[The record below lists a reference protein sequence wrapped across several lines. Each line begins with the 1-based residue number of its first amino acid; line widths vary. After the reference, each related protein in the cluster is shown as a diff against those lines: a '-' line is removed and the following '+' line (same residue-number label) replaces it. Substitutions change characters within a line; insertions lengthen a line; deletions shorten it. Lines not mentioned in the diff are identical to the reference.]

1 MKQIFKSLVLVAAAV
16 ATLTSCEKAPEVTP
30 TPEEYT
36 ITVNANL
43 PAPEGTKTILGD
55 YDPVNKEYPVLWS
68 NTDVISLTQKP
79 YFTADS
85 ETFENAGNKST
96 KESNSNPT
104 LSADN
109 TKATFEF
116 PAFTTPDDSANFID
130 YIAVYG
136 GTDLDLNYQRGH
148 SSHYFKVTVPS
159 TQAPAVGQFDPKA
172 AIMGATVL
180 GEMEASTNLSLD
192 FDHLVAYAML
202 NVKGLNCGSEKVQ
215 SVTITS
221 DEHKIA
227 GAANWNY
234 VDGTSFTP
242 RGSDAAVKSI
252 TVNLSEQTLTTND
265 FEVYF
270 TAIPTDFVAGDKL
283 TFVVTTDAKTYTK
296 SVDVDV
302 EAEFSLM
309 QGEILDFSVNFAGVA
324 ADGSIQYD
332 TYELVTNVAN
342 LAHNDEILIVAK
354 NGEKYYA
361 ATTYSSKKVAS
372 IEVVVNADSS
382 IRIASTDESFN
393 RFRLESDNGFYMFF
407 SLKDNKYIRYAS
419 SGTDLATTDISAKYN
434 EDNDYWE
441 RGQWTITISDSKA
454 SITNTVDTN
463 RLLLM
468 DKSSNAFKAYKP
480 GSSYITPSIYK
491 KKVN

>member
-36 ITVNANL
+36 LTVNATL

-221 DEHKIA
+221 DKYKIA
-227 GAANWNY
+227 GAANWDY
-234 VDGTSFTP
+234 IGGTSFTP
-242 RGSDAAVKSI
+242 RDSSYAVKSI
-252 TVNLSEQTLTTND
+252 IVDLSEQTLTPND

-296 SVDVDV
+296 NVDV
-302 EAEFSLM
+302 ASAFSLT
-309 QGEILDFSVNFAGVA
+309 QGKILDFSVNFAGVA
-324 ADGSIQYD
+324 ADGTIQYD

-342 LAHNDEILIVAK
+342 LDAGDEILIVAN
-354 NGEKYYA
+354 NGAGYYTASTYGDGALSTVGVAVTDSKIAIPA
-361 ATTYSSKKVAS
+361 AETTVNVFTLDNINGNWTFYSSLSGKYIRVGTSPKFATASDTDKSENNNNWKKAQWS
-372 IEVVVNADSS
+372 ISFNGAEAT
-382 IRIASTDESFN
+382 ILSTNDNSRQILMKDESFKA
-393 RFRLESDNGFYMFF
+393 F
-407 SLKDNKYIRYAS
+407 AS
-419 SGTDLATTDISAKYN
+419 SNVG
-434 EDNDYWE
+434 
-441 RGQWTITISDSKA
+441 
-454 SITNTVDTN
+454 
-463 RLLLM
+463 
-468 DKSSNAFKAYKP
+468 KSGYSV
-480 GSSYITPSIYK
+480 PSIYK
-491 KKVN
+491 KVN

>member
-16 ATLTSCEKAPEVTP
+16 ATLTSCEKAPEVNP

-43 PAPEGTKTILGD
+43 PAPEGTKTILGE

-116 PAFTTPDDSANFID
+116 PAFTTPADSANFID

-136 GTDLDLNYQRGH
+136 GTELDFNKKRGE
-148 SSHYFKVTVPS
+148 SPHYFKVTVPA
-159 TQAPAVGQFDPKA
+159 TQAPAVDQFDPKA

-215 SVTITS
+215 SGTITS

-227 GAANWNY
+227 GAANWDYIN
-234 VDGTSFTP
+234 GTSFTP
-242 RGSDAAVKSI
+242 RASSAAGKSI
-252 TVNLSEQTLTTND
+252 TVDLSEQTLTTND

-270 TAIPTDFVAGDKL
+270 TAIPTDFVAGDIL

-296 SVDVDV
+296 SVEVG
-302 EAEFSLM
+302 AAFSLM
-309 QGEILDFSVNFAGVA
+309 KGKILDFSVNFAGVA

-332 TYELVTNVAN
+332 TYELVTTN
-342 LAHNDEILIVAK
+342 LALGDEILIVAK

-361 ATTYSSKKVAS
+361 MNNTLSSNKYPTSAVS
-372 IEVVVNADSS
+372 VNSNK
-382 IRIASTDESFN
+382 IMIASDNSTIGVMTLGTSNDKWTLKCGSNFIVYAGSSTN
-393 RFRLESDNGFYMFF
+393 FATATSSDDKG
-407 SLKDNKYIRYAS
+407 
-419 SGTDLATTDISAKYN
+419 
-434 EDNDYWE
+434 E
-441 RGQWTITISDSKA
+441 WTIALDANHQAT
-454 SITNTVDTN
+454 ITNVNSTRVF
-463 RLLLM
+463 LM
-468 DKSSNAFKAYKP
+468 NNSNIFGAYAASNIGKD
-480 GSSYITPSIYK
+480 GYFTPQIFR
-491 KKVN
+491 KVN

>member
-43 PAPEGTKTILGD
+43 PAPEGTKTYLGEFD
-55 YDPVNKEYPVLWS
+55 SVNEEYPVLWS
-68 NTDVISLTQKP
+68 NNDVISLTQKP

-85 ETFENAGNKST
+85 ETFESAGDKSK

-116 PAFTTPDDSANFID
+116 PAFTDPEDNANFID

-136 GTDLDLNYQRGH
+136 GTDLDLNNQRGA
-148 SSHYFKVTVPS
+148 SPHYFKVTVPA

-227 GAANWNY
+227 GAANWDY
-234 VDGTSFTP
+234 IGGTSFKP
-242 RGSDAAVKSI
+242 RGSAAAVKSI

-296 SVDVDV
+296 NVDV
-302 EAEFSLM
+302 ASAFSLT
-309 QGEILDFSVNFAGVA
+309 QGKILDFSVNFAGVA

-332 TYELVTNVAN
+332 TYELVTNVAD

-361 ATTYSSKKVAS
+361 ATTYGSNKVAS
-372 IEVVVNADSS
+372 IEVVVNADS

-393 RFRLESDNGFYMFF
+393 RFRLERDNGFYMFF

-419 SGTDLATTDISAKYN
+419 SGTDLATTDISDKTD
-434 EDNDYWE
+434 ETDEKKDYWKK
-441 RGQWTITISDSKA
+441 GHWNISISDGLATIENVEVAGKFFKM
-454 SITNTVDTN
+454 NN
-463 RLLLM
+463 EGY
-468 DKSSNAFKAYKP
+468 FKAYGTGK
-480 GSSYITPSIYK
+480 SYIFPSIYK